1 MSGLQTTAAD
11 SVKQSVPAGPIL
23 ALVSA
28 WLAEAESLRSWGGG
42 GLAEV
47 LERASSQLEQL
58 IEELGHQQLTL
69 KEASELSG
77 YSTDH
82 LSRLVRDGR
91 IPNAGKHGAPRIK
104 CVDLPRKP
112 VGKSTSQSHVDS
124 KQIVQSIINRGD

>member
-11 SVKQSVPAGPIL
+11 SVKQSVPVGPIL

>member
-1 MSGLQTTAAD
+1 MSGLQTIAAD
-11 SVKQSVPAGPIL
+11 SVKHSVPVGPIL

-28 WLAEAESLRSWGGG
+28 WLAEAESLRNWGGG

-58 IEELGHQQLTL
+58 IDELGHQQLTL